1 MLFPEFTGVKWKT
14 LVFILHFTG
23 MRKTR
28 LPKVINSLFITW
40 QFSQVVDTRS
50 SRLYTSILPKA
61 SYFIHNIMV
70 HNFCTFEKCTT
81 FDLPKRKD
89 APRGNILQPIVDFP
103 KIYYRWLQDTHY
115 LRDQLSKK
123 HPRLE
128 PVTGS
133 PSADFSFQPSLF

>member
-1 MLFPEFTGVKWKT
+1 VENFSIYFTFYRHAEDTASQSYQQPVHNLTVFHRLLTHIPAGYTPVFYQKPRILFTT
-14 LVFILHFTG
+14 LW
-23 MRKTR
+23 
-28 LPKVINSLFITW
+28 FIT
-40 QFSQVVDTRS
+40 F
-50 SRLYTSILPKA
+50 
-61 SYFIHNIMV
+61 V
-70 HNFCTFEKCTT
+70 HSKKCTT